1 MSSAQA
7 IEQVMPERAIGARV
21 EPNPRRPKRGSYTPQ
36 AETLSLLKTSGNAIN
51 FSNPS
56 GSLIQGTIQAASI
69 TNAMLANSTMTV
81 DGSTCTWGS
90 AALTAVTP
98 R

>member
-36 AETLSLLKTSGNAIN
+36 AETLSLLKVSGNAIN
-51 FSNPS
+51 GLGGNDRAPGIAVLLASADPA
-56 GSLIQGTIQAASI
+56 SL
-69 TNAMLANSTMTV
+69 
-81 DGSTCTWGS
+81 
-90 AALTAVTP
+90 
-98 R
+98 